1 MPVTDSGLPGVR
13 SFLGTPG
20 TKRVVTARPE
30 IVLPFLAGISA
41 ENKDGPLWIL
51 QPTAEA
57 ARSLSRTLMEA
68 HIKPGPVSTQ
78 APSICW
84 LPPLFARCYDAF
96 GTDLELMWHHMA
108 TVYRLETKNKP
119 EVIVTSPD
127 ALCST
132 TLTKETMRR
141 FSQVVITG
149 ERLKREGFIQRLID
163 SGYVRED
170 LAMEP
175 GQIAVRGGVIDIFP
189 PHLPYPVR
197 VDFFGDEVERIS
209 SFYPESQRS
218 LGKIELVELP
228 PVSAFL
234 CEEQKINDM
243 EERIRALAETCEIPS
258 IRLATILDDLRS
270 GFIPPG
276 ALAYLPSVAESLRP
290 VHDLITKGSSILH
303 PGSAGLQA
311 SLDEFHEYLVT
322 GSKESIE
329 QHQLACPPEAF
340 SVQNDIA
347 EIIQRFADRTEIT
360 ALSMTE
366 NTEQSIAQRSVAA
379 APIIELKTLLQR
391 KENPDHPFKP
401 VAETLGRWVKEG
413 LSVHLLARGESQR
426 RRIRSLLESYDQP
439 PIRGEGWLFDQ
450 HPPGLYLWSGSIKG
464 SFKSADMGVAYVDET
479 EIFGQK
485 PRQSKRQSAPADAL
499 MQAFKAMSPGDLV
512 VHRDHGIGRYLN
524 LKRMRAGGIET
535 DFLELEYADRA
546 KLFLPV
552 TRIELLERYV
562 SSGREGFTPPL
573 HKLGGTRWKTSRKR
587 AKQAAEK
594 IASELLQLYAE
605 RGAAKGHAFSPPA
618 ELFAQ
623 FEAGFPFQETPDQ
636 ERAIKEVLKDM
647 VQEKPMD
654 RIVAGDVGYGKTEV
668 AMRAA
673 FKAMEDGKQV
683 AILVPTTILAEQH
696 YLTMTERFRPYGA
709 QVAQLS
715 RFVSPAE
722 QRKTMAGLADGSIN
736 LVVGTHRILQG
747 DLRFKDLGLL
757 VIDEEHRFGV
767 KHKEKL
773 RRFRAHIDVLS
784 LSATPIPRTLNMALL
799 GIRDLSTI
807 ATAPAGRQSVQT
819 HVARFDS
826 PVLHTG
832 IARELDRGGQV
843 YYVTHRIQGMA
854 RIHDE
859 LSELFPD
866 ARTEMA
872 HGKMPPRQLEKLMR
886 SFIRGEI
893 DILITTTI
901 IESGIDVPNA
911 NTMFIHHAEYF
922 GLAQLHQLRGRIGR
936 SARKAYCTFLVPH
949 PKTLTEDARRRI
961 GVLQRMNTL
970 GTGFSL
976 AIEDMELRGAGN
988 ILGSE
993 QHGNM
998 DAIGYNG
1005 FMDLLQ
1011 ETIHEMKGDSPDI
1024 LRDAEVQIDVS
1035 AFIPDDYLP
1044 DPHERLTLYRR
1055 FAATRETQ
1063 ELRDL
1068 TNETQDR
1075 YGRLPEPFQTL
1086 VSLNELRIR
1095 ALRIGLSQLVVSKAK
1110 IRMAF
1115 GDLDP
1120 TKHAPEMNIRPE
1132 ILTAFVTRPQSR
1144 YKLSPDIALE
1154 RRVVGAE
1161 KEDLMATADA
1171 ALRELSRFV
1180 RKKDSS

>member
-1 MPVTDSGLPGVR
+1 VR

-20 TKRVVTARPE
+20 SKRVVTARPE
-30 IVLPFLAGISA
+30 IVLPFLAGITA
-41 ENKDGPLWIL
+41 EQGEGTLWIL
-51 QPTAEA
+51 QPSADG
-57 ARSLSRTLMEA
+57 ARSLSRTLKEA

-78 APSICW
+78 APPICW
-84 LPPLFARCYDAF
+84 LPPLFARCYDSF
-96 GTDLELMWHHMA
+96 GTDLEVMWNHMA
-108 TVYRLETKNKP
+108 TVYRLETQDKP
-119 EVIVTSPD
+119 RVVVTSPD

-132 TLTKETMRR
+132 TLTKDTMRR
-141 FSQVVITG
+141 FSQVVIAG
-149 ERLKREGFIQRLID
+149 EKLKREAFIQRLIAA
-163 SGYVRED
+163 GYARGD
-170 LAMEP
+170 LAIEP
-175 GQIAVRGGVIDIFP
+175 GQMAVRGGVIDVFP

-197 VDFFGDEVERIS
+197 IDFFGDEVDRIS

-218 LGKIELVELP
+218 LGRIEMVELP

-234 CEEQKINDM
+234 CAPEQITAM
-243 EERIRALAETCEIPS
+243 EERIRSLAEVCEIPS

-276 ALAYLPSVAESLRP
+276 ALAYLPAVVDELRP
-290 VHDLITKGSSILH
+290 VHGLISADSRVLH
-303 PGSAGLQA
+303 PGSEGLQA
-311 SLDEFHEYLVT
+311 SLEEYSNYLST
-322 GSKESIE
+322 SAQDAIQ
-329 QHQLACPPEAF
+329 QHQLASGPEAF
-340 SVQNDIA
+340 CSVG
-347 EIIQRFADRTEIT
+347 EIQEVLQRFADRSEIT
-360 ALSMTE
+360 ALSMSDEQAEAITE
-366 NTEQSIAQRSVAA
+366 RAVAA
-379 APIIELKTLLQR
+379 EPVVELKTLLQR
-391 KENPDHPFKP
+391 KEDPEHPFRP
-401 VAETLGRWVKEG
+401 VAQTLGGWVKGG

-426 RRIRSLLESYDQP
+426 RRIRSLLESYDHP

-450 HPPGLYLWSGSIKG
+450 HPPGLYLWSGSLKG
-464 SFKSADMGVAYVDET
+464 SFKSQDMGVAYIDET

-485 PRQSKRQSAPADAL
+485 PRQAKRMSPPADAL

-535 DFLELEYADRA
+535 DFLQLEYADRA

-605 RGAAKGHAFSPPA
+605 RNAAKGHPFSEPD

-636 ERAIKEVLKDM
+636 ERAIKEVLQDM
-647 VQEKPMD
+647 VKERPMD

-683 AILVPTTILAEQH
+683 AIMVPTTILAEQH
-696 YLTMTERFRPYGA
+696 YLTMTERFRAFGIR
-709 QVAQLS
+709 VAQLS
-715 RFVSPAE
+715 RFVTPAE
-722 QRKTMAGLADGSIN
+722 QKKTLAGLSDGSVD
-736 LVVGTHRILQG
+736 LVVGTHRILQS
-747 DLRFKDLGLL
+747 DLRFKELGLL

-807 ATAPAGRQSVQT
+807 TTAPAGRQSVQT
-819 HVARFDS
+819 SVARFDS
-826 PVLHTG
+826 PMLHKG

-854 RIHDE
+854 RLHDE
-859 LSELFPD
+859 LAELLPD
-866 ARTEMA
+866 ARMEIA
-872 HGKMPPRQLEKLMR
+872 HGQMPPRKLEKIMR

-893 DILITTTI
+893 DVLITTTI

-911 NTMFIHHAEYF
+911 NTMFIHHAEFF

-949 PKTLTEDARRRI
+949 PKTLTEEARRRI

-976 AIEDMELRGAGN
+976 AVEDMELRGAGN

-1011 ETIHEMKGDSPDI
+1011 ETIHELKGEAPEMA
-1024 LRDAEVQIDVS
+1024 RDAEVQIDVS

-1063 ELRDL
+1063 ELREL

-1075 YGRLPEPFQTL
+1075 YGRIPTPFQTL
-1086 VSLNELRIR
+1086 VQLNELRIR
-1095 ALRIGLSQLVVSKAK
+1095 ALRLGLSQLVVSKAK
-1110 IRMAF
+1110 VRMGF

-1120 TKHAPEMNIRPE
+1120 TRALPGLSIRPE
-1132 ILTAFVTRPQSR
+1132 VLTAFVTRPQSR
-1144 YKLSPDIALE
+1144 YKLTPDIALE
-1154 RRVVGAE
+1154 RKVVGTE
-1161 KEDLMATADA
+1161 KEDLLATADA
-1171 ALRELSRFV
+1171 VLRELARFI
-1180 RKKDSS
+1180 RKKDTN